1 MKPHGTMPHIPA
13 QPALYFFDMDNT
25 LIAND
30 CDVSWIEF
38 LVRHKLAPGDSLQKA
53 NAFYEQYKAGQLD
66 LDAFFRFQL
75 GAFTGN
81 TPEQMA
87 ALADRHFEEMVR
99 HTIYEKARRL
109 VGDALASGRPVALLT
124 ATNDVLAAPFARE
137 LRIPHLL
144 ATRLELD
151 GGRYTGRISGPYCG
165 GEGKIGFAETFCR
178 SRATALAE
186 AAYYGDSIT
195 DVPLLERVGF
205 PHAVNPAPALRS
217 EAEDHGW
224 PVLEL

>member
-1 MKPHGTMPHIPA
+1 MSSFSP
-13 QPALYFFDMDNT
+13 QPAVYFFDMDHT

-38 LVRHKLAPGDSLQKA
+38 LVRHQLAPADSLQRA
-53 NAFYEQYKAGQLD
+53 DFFYEQYKAGKLN

-87 ALADRHFEEMVR
+87 VLADRHFDEMVR
-99 HTIYEKARRL
+99 HTVYEKARKL
-109 VGDALASGRPVALLT
+109 VGAALASGRPVALLT
-124 ATNDVLAAPFARE
+124 ATNEVLAAPFARE

-144 ATRLELD
+144 ATRLELAN
-151 GGRYTGRISGPYCG
+151 GRYTGRISGVYCG

-178 SRATALAE
+178 NHDTSLAE

-195 DVPLLERVGF
+195 DVPLLRLVGF
-205 PHAVNPAPALRS
+205 PYAVNPAPALR
-217 EAEDHGW
+217 AETWANGW
-224 PVLEL
+224 PILEL